1 MKNQQLVK
9 QHYDLGHKYM
19 SKGDYEEAWKNF
31 DKAINFG
38 GKSLVVLDCK
48 AAAMSKLPEW
58 RQNAL
63 QVTKEMVSKWPKD
76 FKGYYRQAS
85 VLHTMKAYD
94 PALVAVKK
102 AVELGPTQAQNDRQ
116 FRAIQELR
124 ASITI
129 QKTEHDRFKAA
140 NDKAEAAKQTAERH
154 AARKA
159 KINYTHLLSRDVVLT
174 IAEAGMVENPN
185 FIFRMTGVCRQW
197 RDILVGQQGLWG
209 TLVLGKKRMDKKT
222 EVYIERSGGR
232 IREIRVGAVLD
243 TQLAGKISSLLEP
256 HVPHVHRLTI
266 ISTGHTI
273 TRLTFRWV
281 GQMKSLQR
289 LQLKCTDGIGNAESI
304 VHGLVPPRATS
315 LTHVEITGYRY
326 SSAICPGYHFDFLE
340 SGVWNPTE
348 QHNVLTNVKTLILRN
363 CAFELPGSRG
373 IHLEMLLGHFPKIE
387 TVELSDLQDL
397 VLAPPGWEA
406 YTPELPFL
414 RSYTINNTPANI
426 WANIS
431 TPALRDLS
439 LPSHRLPPLLKFL
452 ETPGLAPALSIL
464 RALDISESPVTD
476 QDLLK
481 ALSSLPALE
490 FLNVTGCP
498 LSNTF
503 IEGLAQK
510 TGDKEKETVLPKLTA
525 LSIARNDQIT
535 GGPVLRLVRSR
546 QPAQGAKDGKQPGE
560 VKSEGTQR
568 ARSMG
573 SAFKPTK
580 PAFGRPIVRAL
591 PAPSPA
597 SAPSPA
603 LSQASQVPRDL
614 AQITWLNIDH
624 CNLIEP
630 SVIPHLRE
638 RVRFV
643 SNAFGGQINQDRIK
657 GKGKWRWDM
666 IGEMGVCK
674 SEKEP
679 CGVRKIPGTKDQWY
693 IYHTCEQDVKDEERG
708 WVKDV
713 VG

>member
-38 GKSLVVLDCK
+38 GKSLVILDCK

-116 FRAIQELR
+116 FRAVQELR

-129 QKTEHDRFKAA
+129 AKSEKDRSKAA
-140 NDKAEAAKQTAERH
+140 NDKAEAAKQAAERH

-159 KINYTHLLSRDVVLT
+159 RINYTHLLSRDIVLT
-174 IAEAGMVENPN
+174 IAESGMVENPN
-185 FIFRMTGVCRQW
+185 FVFRMAGVCRQW

-232 IREIRVGAVLD
+232 IREIRISAILNS
-243 TQLAGKISSLLEP
+243 QLAGTISSLLRP
-256 HVPHVHRLTI
+256 HLSHVHRLII

-273 TRLTFRWV
+273 RYLIHRWT
-281 GQMKSLQR
+281 GCLENLQH
-289 LQLKCTDGIGNAESI
+289 LQLENIDGIGQEESI

-315 LTHVEITGYRY
+315 LTHIEITGYQY
-326 SSAICPGYHFDFLE
+326 ASAICPGYHFDFLQTGLLKP
-340 SGVWNPTE
+340 SDK
-348 QHNVLTNVKTLILRN
+348 QNVLTNVKTLILRN
-363 CAFELPGSRG
+363 CVFNSAGSRG
-373 IHLEMLLGHFPKIE
+373 VMHLEMLLGHFPNVE
-387 TVELSDLQDL
+387 TVELSDLRDL
-397 VLAPPGWEA
+397 AMPAPDWEP

-414 RSYTINNTPANI
+414 RSYSINNTYANI

-431 TPALRDLS
+431 TPALRDTS
-439 LPSHRLPPLLKFL
+439 LPSHRLSPLSRFL
-452 ETPGLAPALSIL
+452 QTPGLASALSSI
-464 RALDISESPVTD
+464 RVLDISESPATD

-481 ALSSLPALE
+481 ALACLPALE

-503 IEGLAQK
+503 IEGLVRK
-510 TGDKEKETVLPKLTA
+510 TGDKKETVLPKLTA

-546 QPAQGAKDGKQPGE
+546 YPGE
-560 VKSEGTQR
+560 NAGKAGGSQQ
-568 ARSMG
+568 AKSMG
-573 SAFKPTK
+573 SAFKPAK
-580 PAFGRPIVRAL
+580 SVFGRPTTRA
-591 PAPSPA
+591 PAPTPTPS
-597 SAPSPA
+597 SAPPKT
-603 LSQASQVPRDL
+603 SQVPEDL
-614 AQITWLNIDH
+614 PRITWLNIDH

-630 SVIPHLRE
+630 SVISHLRE

-643 SNAFGGQINQDRIK
+643 SNAFGQQINKDRIR

-666 IGEMGVCK
+666 SGEMGACK
-674 SEKEP
+674 RQKEP
-679 CGVRKIPGTKDQWY
+679 CGVRKVPGTKDQWY
-693 IYHTCEQDVKDEERG
+693 VYHTCEQEDKDAERG
-708 WVKDV
+708 WVRDV